1 MVIRTLYA
9 MNPQLLDDT
18 ARRHRWTVEEYLKLV
33 ASGVFAEDDRI
44 ELIDGELIH
53 MAPIGDQ
60 HAGQVNR
67 LSNDL
72 AYRLYRRVVVATQN
86 PIMLDRHSDPEPDI
100 CLLRWREDFYRGKRP
115 GPADVLLVVEVAD
128 TTVRYDREVKMPLY
142 ARFGIPEAWL
152 VDLPGGRVEVYREPV
167 EGRYRR
173 CEYHSEGRIAVLQV
187 PEAVVDVGA
196 LFEA

>member
-1 MVIRTLYA
+1 
-9 MNPQLLDDT
+9 MNLQRLDST
-18 ARRHRWTVEEYLKLV
+18 ARRHRWTVDEYLKLV
-33 ASGVFAEDDRI
+33 ESGVFAEDDRI
-44 ELIDGELIH
+44 ELIDGELID
-53 MAPIGDQ
+53 MAPIGEQ

-67 LSNDL
+67 LSNEL

-86 PIMLDRHSDPEPDI
+86 PIMLDQHSDPEPDI

-128 TTVRYDREVKMPLY
+128 TTVGYDREVKVPLY
-142 ARFGIPEAWL
+142 GRFGIPEAWL
-152 VDLPGGRVEVYREPV
+152 VDLPGKRVEVYREPV

-173 CEYHSEGRIAVLQV
+173 CECHGAGRIAAGRV

-196 LFEA
+196 LFGV